1 MSFKSITTKLLL
13 YPHYF
18 AVFAEVLFQPQVWK
32 VLLFSGVTKF
42 VNSWNSTSLDI
53 CLFIFSLSFLKFDCS
68 SKGTLNYIAPT
79 TWHRMSR
86 MTASLEARK
95 RSFLLWS
102 MKRRLN
108 EGRQWKFQII
118 LSHVHYN
125 WRPYKGEEYLL
136 IDNSWKFIVYS
147 IQTKKKQTHRETNKS
162 IHVCL
167 FNRSFLEI
175 LCYKNM
181 I

>member
-1 MSFKSITTKLLL
+1 MSFKSITTKLLW
-13 YPHYF
+13 YPNYF

-42 VNSWNSTSLDI
+42 VNSWNSTSLD
-53 CLFIFSLSFLKFDCS
+53 FIFSLSFLKFDCS

-86 MTASLEARK
+86 MTASLGARK
-95 RSFLLWS
+95 RSILLWS
-102 MKRRLN
+102 TKRRLN
-108 EGRQWKFQII
+108 EGRQWNFQII
-118 LSHVHYN
+118 WSHVYYN

-147 IQTKKKQTHRETNKS
+147 IHKHIERRIRQTHRETNKT
-162 IHVCL
+162 ICL